1 MEDRWKM
8 SSTLTVSSK
17 LSTTNT
23 ILSSKSSL
31 LSKRTAPDSMTD
43 EKTSVGLKRQQLA
56 LDDSAKKSL
65 KSSLEMR
72 PGLQLNTL
80 RLQNDTFSRIDTMKN
95 PLSVNKIQNNG
106 ALGKPLKTSALFSSG
121 LKASDKSSVSATEKL
136 KTTGLTTKST
146 TNNLTMK
153 TSDLKRFL
161 SSDEDN
167 QEEPKKAKIT
177 TFPSYPNLADSFQ
190 KEDDSHSVFRQENGN
205 EKERTNYIKEIKE
218 KLIQFVS
225 VAAGGLAGEL
235 KKKDSDTRKKL
246 DTLVE
251 EITEW
256 DPEFLLKVRLKIS
269 I

>member
-1 MEDRWKM
+1 MMEDRWKM
-8 SSTLTVSSK
+8 SSSLTVSSK

-23 ILSSKSSL
+23 ILSSKSSF
-31 LSKRTAPDSMTD
+31 LSKRTAPDSMT
-43 EKTSVGLKRQQLA
+43 SVGLKRQQSS

-80 RLQNDTFSRIDTMKN
+80 RLQNDTSSRIDTMKN
-95 PLSVNKIQNNG
+95 PLSVNKMQDAG
-106 ALGKPLKTSALFSSG
+106 ALGKPLKTSNPFSSG
-121 LKASDKSSVSATEKL
+121 LKTSDKSLGSATKML

-161 SSDEDN
+161 SSDEDQ
-167 QEEPKKAKIT
+167 QEEPKRAKT
-177 TFPSYPNLADSFQ
+177 NTFPSYHNLGDSIQ
-190 KEDDSHSVFRQENGN
+190 KEDDLHSVFCQENGN
-205 EKERTNYIKEIKE
+205 EKERTNYVKGIKENLIK
-218 KLIQFVS
+218 FVS
-225 VAAGGLAGEL
+225 VASGGLAGEL
-235 KKKDSDTRKKL
+235 KKKDSETRKKL

-256 DPEFLLKVRLKIS
+256 DPEFLLKVRF
-269 I
+269 

>member
-1 MEDRWKM
+1 M
-8 SSTLTVSSK
+8 
-17 LSTTNT
+17 
-23 ILSSKSSL
+23 
-31 LSKRTAPDSMTD
+31 
-43 EKTSVGLKRQQLA
+43 
-56 LDDSAKKSL
+56 
-65 KSSLEMR
+65 
-72 PGLQLNTL
+72 
-80 RLQNDTFSRIDTMKN
+80 
-95 PLSVNKIQNNG
+95 NKIQDAR
-106 ALGKPLKTSALFSSG
+106 ALGKPLKTSNFLSSG
-121 LKASDKSSVSATEKL
+121 LTKPDKFKVSATGML

-161 SSDEDN
+161 SFDEDQ

-225 VAAGGLAGEL
+225 VASGGLAGEL